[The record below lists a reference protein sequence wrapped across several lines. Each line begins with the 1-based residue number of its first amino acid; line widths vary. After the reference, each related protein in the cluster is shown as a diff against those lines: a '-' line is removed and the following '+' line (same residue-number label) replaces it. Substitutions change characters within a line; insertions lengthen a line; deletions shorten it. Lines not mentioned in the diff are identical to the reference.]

1 MWISKRKYM
10 KLVRQ
15 IEDLQVKMDELYKK
29 IHPSENELADAYK
42 KDYINLQMVIQ
53 KSLDTPNRLMFAEK
67 Q

>member
-10 KLVRQ
+10 KLVKQ
-15 IEDLQVKMDELYKK
+15 IEDLQNRVDELYKK

-53 KSLDTPNRLMFAEK
+53 ELLDTPNRLMFAEK
-67 Q
+67 R

>member
-10 KLVRQ
+10 KLVKQ
-15 IEDLQVKMDELYKK
+15 IEDLQNKVDELYKK

-53 KSLDTPNRLMFAEK
+53 KALDTPNRLMFAEK
-67 Q
+67 R